1 MIKHLNIFFGYL
13 DRYHIP
19 TGRLTSLK
27 GVGSACFQK
36 LVVDKY
42 KQKLDETA
50 ISLFDHET
58 HQGGNLGKDQI
69 KDIIKLYDCGQWG
82 FFLENIN
89 NYFCDECILCIKG
102 DGSLLML
109 DIVNCWADCTNCI
122 NWGYNDLKSSTVHDI
137 NRVNE
142 EIEAEVIKA
151 KNQSF
156 LCLGPY
162 IGLMARQKCQR
173 AKRGN
178 ILGDALKP
186 ISPPTN

>member
-1 MIKHLNIFFGYL
+1 M
-13 DRYHIP
+13 
-19 TGRLTSLK
+19 
-27 GVGSACFQK
+27 
-36 LVVDKY
+36 
-42 KQKLDETA
+42 
-50 ISLFDHET
+50 
-58 HQGGNLGKDQI
+58 
-69 KDIIKLYDCGQWG
+69 G

-89 NYFCDECILCIKG
+89 NYFCDEWSLCIKG

-142 EIEAEVIKA
+142 EIEAEVLKA

-162 IGLMARQKCQR
+162 IGLMAIRNVNLQKGG
-173 AKRGN
+173 KV
-178 ILGDALKP
+178 
-186 ISPPTN
+186 